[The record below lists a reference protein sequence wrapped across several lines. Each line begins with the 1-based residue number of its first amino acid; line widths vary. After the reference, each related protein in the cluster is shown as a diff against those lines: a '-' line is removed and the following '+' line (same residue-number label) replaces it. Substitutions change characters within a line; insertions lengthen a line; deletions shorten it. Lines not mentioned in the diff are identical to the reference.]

1 MKQTLYA
8 SGEGETEKDGER
20 GKKGEERGREKK
32 GEGRTE
38 KETVQIPASY
48 MYVNIRLPK

>member
-20 GKKGEERGREKK
+20 GKKGEDRGREKK

-48 MYVNIRLPK
+48 VSIRLP